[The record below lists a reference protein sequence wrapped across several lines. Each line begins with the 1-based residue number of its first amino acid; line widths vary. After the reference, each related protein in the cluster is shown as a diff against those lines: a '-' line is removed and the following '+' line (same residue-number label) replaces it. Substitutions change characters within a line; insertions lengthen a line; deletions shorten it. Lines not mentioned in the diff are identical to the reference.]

1 MTIKIAHLYYDLL
14 NLYGENGN
22 IRALEKFFKDQ
33 NVKVEIHFLTKDDKI
48 SFKKYDIY
56 YMGMGTEE
64 NQKIVIEDIL
74 KYKKDIKEAVEDNK
88 YFFITGN
95 SYEIFGKYIIDFN
108 NEKID
113 TLNIFDYYTKVINVK
128 DISDQKN
135 FRIVG
140 EASGYV
146 PFIKEKIIG
155 FQNRAGFIYDNDK
168 PLFKIKFG
176 TGNNPEKNT
185 EGYTYKNF
193 YATYFTGPIFIRNPY
208 LTYYFVKKII
218 KEKDKNFKFKKL
230 NKNSTEVKA
239 YNNYLENFPNM

>member
-22 IRALEKFFKDQ
+22 IRALETFFKKLGA
-33 NVKVEIHFLTKDDKI
+33 NVEVHFLTKDDKI

-64 NQKIVIEDIL
+64 NQRIVIEDIL
-74 KYKKDIKEAVEDNK
+74 KYKKDIKKAIEDNK

-95 SYEIFGKYIIDFN
+95 SCEIFGKYIIDFN
-108 NEKID
+108 NEKIE
-113 TLNIFDYYTKVINVK
+113 TLNIFDYYTKVINIK
-128 DISDQKN
+128 NISDQKN

-140 EASGYV
+140 ETSGYV
-146 PFIKEKIIG
+146 PFIKEKVIG

-176 TGNNPEKNT
+176 TGNNPEEKT
-185 EGYTYKNF
+185 EGINYKNF
-193 YATYFTGPIFIRNPY
+193 YATYFIGPIFIRNPY
-208 LTYYFVKKII
+208 LTLYFTKKII
-218 KEKDKNFKFKKL
+218 KEKDKDFKINKV
-230 NKNSTEVKA
+230 NKNTTEFKA
-239 YNNYLENFPNM
+239 YKNYIENFPNM